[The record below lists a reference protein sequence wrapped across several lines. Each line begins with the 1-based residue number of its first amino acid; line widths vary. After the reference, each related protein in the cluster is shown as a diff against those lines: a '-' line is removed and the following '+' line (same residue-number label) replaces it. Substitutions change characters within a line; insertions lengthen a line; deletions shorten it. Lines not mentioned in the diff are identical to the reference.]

1 MAKIFRKL
9 FPTKKHFSNYLKD
22 PITDTF
28 FISPTTPEEVYKSIQ
43 ELQVNKS
50 SGPISIR
57 TKILKPAKDTLSGTL
72 SELIYKLYLSGIFP
86 NVFKIA
92 KVVPDFPAESRI
104 LCSNYR
110 PNYRLSSIGKIIEK
124 LMH

>member
-50 SGPISIR
+50 SGPISIP